1 MDSEKL
7 VRLYI
12 SRGSHAKTLGE
23 ETHEGDQSDSE
34 LTKLFDKALCCAIG
48 PCRDDPVVSPPDI
61 EDTTKGLQKVEYEKR
76 ELSWKFGEPSKW
88 QQKNCK
94 ADHVDVSRPLKQLP
108 ITVWEH
114 LSIPT
119 YVPLCNISSKRIS
132 TRMEAERTPIKINMM
147 VTKRQLRTDAPAVN
161 CKLNE
166 LRVGDI

>member
-1 MDSEKL
+1 
-7 VRLYI
+7 
-12 SRGSHAKTLGE
+12 
-23 ETHEGDQSDSE
+23 
-34 LTKLFDKALCCAIG
+34 
-48 PCRDDPVVSPPDI
+48 
-61 EDTTKGLQKVEYEKR
+61 LQKVEYEKR

-108 ITVWEH
+108 ITVWKH

-132 TRMEAERTPIKINMM
+132 TRMEAERTPIQINMM